1 MKKLFYSILFVS
13 SMCFMTSCTKS
24 DDSSSSDKTQIV
36 VDLKSDMSFK
46 SSTGGAQA
54 VSRSIDEAAYSDIT
68 NYTVKL
74 TKADTGEEINTA
86 VYKDWALAYEV
97 TPGQQYKLEA
107 YYGES
112 SPASYDKL
120 YVYGSETFSVQA
132 GSTKKI
138 GFQCKPQAIK
148 VNVVYSDDFSK
159 YFSDCIVSIK
169 TKHMDAPWTMGVAEV
184 GQDLYLQSDAQEEVE
199 LAFDIKDKDGDSVSP
214 EGFTNTKLVTVSSQT
229 LLKINISPEVTE
241 VEGGEFGINISVNTD
256 VIDEDVNIEI
266 PSDIFNN

>member
-1 MKKLFYSILFVS
+1 MQLLVLNLS
-13 SMCFMTSCTKS
+13 
-24 DDSSSSDKTQIV
+24 
-36 VDLKSDMSFK
+36 
-46 SSTGGAQA
+46 
-54 VSRSIDEAAYSDIT
+54 
-68 NYTVKL
+68 N
-74 TKADTGEEINTA
+74 
-86 VYKDWALAYEV
+86 
-97 TPGQQYKLEA
+97 LE
-107 YYGES
+107 ES
-112 SPASYDKL
+112 SENMDGFDFDANDGKKCVPYVIKWQMAKNRAGTAKTKL
-120 YVYGSETFSVQA
+120 MSEVS

-148 VNVVYSDDFSK
+148 VNVAYSDDFSK

-184 GQDLYLQSDAQEEVE
+184 GKDLYLQSDAQEEVE

-256 VIDEDVNIEI
+256 VVDEDVNIEI